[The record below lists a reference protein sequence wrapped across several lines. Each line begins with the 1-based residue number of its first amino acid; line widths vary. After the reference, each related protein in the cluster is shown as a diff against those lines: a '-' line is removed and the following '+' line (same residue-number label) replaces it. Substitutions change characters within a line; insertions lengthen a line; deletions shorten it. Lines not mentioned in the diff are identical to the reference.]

1 MGAKIKRYRGKDLHH
16 FINIMTTF
24 QRYLTQRLA
33 AKKNKKQN
41 GFTLIEILVVV
52 AIIGILSAIALPQ
65 FSKAQDGAKVA
76 AAEQE
81 LVNFSKECSISLM
94 TGAAVPDAADYE
106 LVTNGTC
113 AAGATFT
120 ATAEDTNATTVT
132 LVMDGD
138 VPGKPVRATTGG

>member
-1 MGAKIKRYRGKDLHH
+1 
-16 FINIMTTF
+16 MTTF

-94 TGAAVPDAADYE
+94 TGATAPDAADYE

>member
-1 MGAKIKRYRGKDLHH
+1 
-16 FINIMTTF
+16 MTTF
-24 QRYLTQRLA
+24 QRILTQRLA

-94 TGAAVPDAADYE
+94 TGAAVPDSADYE
-106 LVTNGTC
+106 LVTTGTC
-113 AAGATFT
+113 ASGASFT

-132 LVMDGD
+132 LTMDGD
-138 VPGKPVRATTGG
+138 VPGKPVRSTTGG

>member
-1 MGAKIKRYRGKDLHH
+1 
-16 FINIMTTF
+16 MTTF

-94 TGAAVPDAADYE
+94 TGATAPDSADYE

>member
-1 MGAKIKRYRGKDLHH
+1 
-16 FINIMTTF
+16 MTTF